1 MIDYNE
7 CSPFV
12 HVRKVRINYGIR
24 TALKRK
30 IPSWDSHV
38 ASPGFFD
45 RKVWLILLFP
55 RLIKLMSGI
64 LPDVGT
70 SIKTRDTNMIKIQ
83 ISNRRTKL
91 CCVGIRESHP
101 SFYPPPPETSVPLF
115 LVAPPN
121 KTPLYSEVSKTTNI
135 RYNKYNHT
143 AWLVYR
149 TLISFQRVFKF
160 HALVNS
166 FMK

>member
-1 MIDYNE
+1 MYYNE

-12 HVRKVRINYGIR
+12 HVRKVRINSGIR

-30 IPSWDSHV
+30 IPSRDSHV
-38 ASPGFFD
+38 ASPWFFD

-70 SIKTRDTNMIKIQ
+70 SSKTRDTNMIKIQ
-83 ISNRRTKL
+83 MSNETLLR
-91 CCVGIRESHP
+91 IRESHP
-101 SFYPPPPETSVPLF
+101 SFYYPKRLPCLLF

-121 KTPLYSEVSKTTNI
+121 QTPLYSEVSKTTNI

-149 TLISFQRVFKF
+149 TLFGLPSKGC
-160 HALVNS
+160 LN
-166 FMK
+166 FMHS